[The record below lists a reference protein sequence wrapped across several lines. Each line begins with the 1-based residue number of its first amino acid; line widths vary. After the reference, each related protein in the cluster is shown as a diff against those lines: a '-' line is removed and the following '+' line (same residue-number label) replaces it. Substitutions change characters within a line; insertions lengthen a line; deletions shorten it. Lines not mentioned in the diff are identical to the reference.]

1 MSVRRNRASAYQ
13 EGAEEDE
20 GDKVVEGKVR
30 ATAVRIFLLRLWVAL
45 FPTQAGH
52 HDRLPGLARGTPDE
66 MRKIVSSKSLTVL
79 QRKKVDLW

>member
-30 ATAVRIFLLRLWVAL
+30 ATAVRIFLLRLGVAL
-45 FPTQAGH
+45 FPAQTGH
-52 HDRLPGLARGTPDE
+52 HDRLPGLARGTPNE